1 VRVVLVTS
9 LERGGPVEHSLLLAR
24 ELARLG
30 VDVGAVCATP
40 DLRQRFEEAGASAAE
55 IPLRR
60 TLDLSGARQAMRF
73 CDGADVL
80 HGQDRRSGFW
90 VRLWRRP
97 RRAEGGRAA
106 RVYTIHGV
114 PDPYLPAPVGTDRPG
129 LRDRLA
135 YPLLDA
141 KLCLRADALIVP
153 SEQAAARLG
162 RIGYPRDRM
171 TVIPNGVDVPDQPAR
186 RDGGAVGTVSMLEP
200 VKALDVFLRAAAR
213 VAERRPGARFEV
225 YGTGVD
231 RPRLEALARALQLG
245 ERVEF
250 GGHVP
255 LDQALAR
262 LSVFVLCSWF
272 ENSPMGLLEAMA
284 SGVPAVATAVGGI
297 PEIAVDGT
305 AQLVPPGDEAA
316 LAAAIERLLDE
327 PELAAAQTRA
337 ARERVIERYTAEA
350 NARAT
355 LDLYERLL
363 ESRR

>member
-1 VRVVLVTS
+1 MRVVLITS

-30 VDVGAVCATP
+30 TNVGAVCATP
-40 DLRQRFEEAGASAAE
+40 ELRRRFEEAGASVAE

-60 TLDLSGARQAMRF
+60 TLDLSGAREVMRF
-73 CDGADVL
+73 CDGADVV

-90 VRLWRRP
+90 ARLWRRP
-97 RRAEGGRAA
+97 RRPEGGRAV

-114 PDPYLPAPVGTDRPG
+114 PDPYLPPPVGTDNPG
-129 LRDRLA
+129 LRHRLA
-135 YPLLDA
+135 YPILDA
-141 KLCLRADALIVP
+141 KLCLRADALVVP
-153 SEQAAARLG
+153 SEEAAARLE
-162 RIGYPRDRM
+162 RVGYPRDRM
-171 TVIPNGVDVPDQPAR
+171 TVIPNGVEVPEQPAR
-186 RDGGAVGTVSMLEP
+186 RDVGAVGTVSMLEP
-200 VKALDVFLRAAAR
+200 VKALDVFVRAAAR
-213 VAERRPGARFEV
+213 IVARRADARFEV
-225 YGTGVD
+225 YGTGRD
-231 RPRLEALARALQLG
+231 EQRLAALARALRLEG
-245 ERVEF
+245 RLEF

-284 SGVPAVATAVGGI
+284 SGVPVVATAVGGI

-327 PELAAAQTRA
+327 PELAAAQARA